1 MTFSLDGV
9 SWLLS
14 KSHHGNS
21 FKICIWKERH
31 KEPISSFRKKNFF
44 RGFIEIHTNAIYL
57 ICNLKYIIYYLICGN
72 SKIMITCCNF
82 LLTQFFLS
90 PVMCVWQGPPV
101 SIWYHIWMIFKID
114 LHPILYRCIIICVSS
129 QILNRAKLFLE
140 YSEVWACYKTAF
152 EKKRKLGML
161 VQQSFSSW

>member
-90 PVMCVWQGPPV
+90 PVMCVWQGPPCK
-101 SIWYHIWMIFKID
+101 HMI
-114 LHPILYRCIIICVSS
+114 PILNDIQNWSSSNIIQMHYNLCIKSNLEQS
-129 QILNRAKLFLE
+129 KTILRIFR
-140 YSEVWACYKTAF
+140 S
-152 EKKRKLGML
+152 LGML
-161 VQQSFSSW
+161 